1 MSDQHTILIDPVS
14 TQSLFIELFFGNTFL
29 SSATGFVVAH
39 NGVHHLITNWH
50 VVTGRDAETEKP
62 LSPTAAIPDTARI
75 VYHMKD
81 KLGAWV
87 YGIEPLY
94 SNEVARWREHPRGR
108 EIDVIAL
115 PLSGIPKNSMVFP
128 TDLAL
133 ANADMRI
140 HPAMPVS
147 IIGFPLGL
155 SAGGAWPIW
164 KTGHIATDPDV
175 DYDNRPS
182 FLIDATTRG
191 GMSGSPVVA
200 RVSGALQTQSGNYVI
215 KTGITTKFLGVYSGR
230 IHGDAELG
238 RVWRPLVIDEILGIH
253 AG

>member
-1 MSDQHTILIDPVS
+1 MTNRQTIFIDPVS
-14 TQSLFIELFFGNTFL
+14 TQSLFVELWFGNTFL
-29 SSATGFVVAH
+29 SSATAFVVAH
-39 NGVHHLITNWH
+39 DCTHYLITNWH

-62 LSPTAAIPDTARI
+62 LSATTAIPDTIRV
-75 VYHMKD
+75 VYHMKG

-87 YGIEPLY
+87 LGGEPLY
-94 SNEVARWREHPRGR
+94 LDGVARWREHPKGR
-108 EIDVIAL
+108 QIDVVAL
-115 PLSGIPKNSMVFP
+115 PLIAVPENATIFP
-128 TDLAL
+128 ADLSL
-133 ANADMRI
+133 ADADMRI

-147 IIGFPLGL
+147 IIGFPFGL

-200 RVSGALQTQSGNYVI
+200 RVSGVLQTRSGANVI

-238 RVWRPLVIDEILGIH
+238 RVWRPTVIDEILG
-253 AG
+253 ACPD